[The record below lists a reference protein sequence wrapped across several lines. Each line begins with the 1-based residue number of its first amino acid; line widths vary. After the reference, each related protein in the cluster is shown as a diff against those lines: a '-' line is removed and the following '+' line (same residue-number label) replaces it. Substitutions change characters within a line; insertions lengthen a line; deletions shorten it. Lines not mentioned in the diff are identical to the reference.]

1 MTLVAAR
8 PYNFAPGPAV
18 LPDAV
23 LERAAAEMM
32 DWGGTGMSVIEMS
45 HRGAH
50 FEGIHQTALDRFKR
64 LLNLPSSHS
73 ILFMQGGATAQN
85 ALIPLNL
92 LGQNPRC
99 DYVHTGHWSA
109 KSIQEAK
116 SYGEVHVAAT
126 AQDARTMSSGSQVE
140 SWPSFGYVPP
150 FEEWKLRSDAA
161 YLHIC
166 ANETIGGVEYTAL
179 PNLSALGAAELPLVV
194 DMSSNVL
201 SKTMDFSQI
210 DLAYGGA
217 QKNIGPSGLTF
228 VILNHERLQER
239 FPSPMAHCP
248 SVFDYRQVL
257 EQNSLLNTPSTFA
270 IYMAGLVF
278 EWLELQGGVEAM
290 ERLNAQKAAL
300 LYDTLDASGFYQT
313 RVAKA
318 ARSRMNVP
326 FYLPDDRLY
335 PVFLEQSKAAGL
347 LNLKGH
353 KAVGGLRA
361 SLYNAMPLEGVQ
373 ALVSF
378 LRGFEKEHA

>member
-1 MTLVAAR
+1 MAAR

-18 LPDAV
+18 LPDVV
-23 LERAAAEMM
+23 LERAAAEML

-45 HRGAH
+45 HRGTH
-50 FEGIHQTALDRFKR
+50 FEGIHQAALDRFKR
-64 LLNLPSSHS
+64 LLNLPTSHS

-85 ALIPLNL
+85 AILPLNL
-92 LGQNPRC
+92 LGQNPKC

-116 SYGEVHVAAT
+116 AYGDVHVAAS
-126 AQDARTMSSGSQVE
+126 AEAARGATINGTSAD
-140 SWPSFGYVPP
+140 WPSFGYVPP
-150 FEEWKLRSDAA
+150 ESDWQVRADAA

-166 ANETIGGVEYTAL
+166 GNETIGGVEYPEFPEMAG
-179 PNLSALGAAELPLVV
+179 LGAPNVPLVV
-194 DMSSNVL
+194 DMSSHIL
-201 SKTMDFSQI
+201 SRRMDFSQI

-228 VILNHERLQER
+228 VILNHEVLQAR
-239 FPSPMAHCP
+239 FPAPMQHCP
-248 SVFDYRQVL
+248 TVFDYRRVL
-257 EQNSLLNTPSTFA
+257 DQNSLLNTPSTFA

-278 EWLELQGGVEAM
+278 EWLEDQGGVEQM
-290 ERLNAQKAAL
+290 ERENTRKAAL
-300 LYDTLDASGFYQT
+300 LYSTLDASDFYKT

-335 PVFLEQSKAAGL
+335 PLFLEQSKAAGL

-361 SLYNAMPLEGVQ
+361 SLYNAMPFEGVE

-378 LRGFEKEHA
+378 LRTFEREHA